1 MKKMNFDAFPDVSF
15 IDNETLEST
24 QLDMINDYKDKYIE
38 LTGKEPE
45 LSSSDPYRMILYACA
60 LQSYQIKLYIDHAG
74 KMNFLKYSYSDYLD
88 ILGANVGVT
97 RSQGKAATVT
107 AQFYLAETMS
117 SAITISEGTRITA
130 GDDVYF
136 SVIETVEIPTGSLSV
151 SVQAEC
157 TEVGTFANGYQV
169 NTITTLV
176 DSIAYVSVTNTTES
190 DNGEDIESD
199 DNLAER
205 IFLAP
210 SSASCGT
217 EASYKANCKAIN
229 TSISDVCISTGDDA
243 TVDVVFLSNGD
254 VPSKAEISAL
264 QSALYNKDIHT
275 LTDKINVAAPTQV
288 NYEINLSYYINA
300 SDSTLVSSIQSEV
313 SKAISTYISW
323 QKEQIGRDINPSYLN
338 MLVLNAGAKRCEI
351 TSPVFTQLANTQIAN
366 LASQTITYGGIE
378 ND

>member
-1 MKKMNFDAFPDVSF
+1 MNFDVFPDVSF

-38 LTGKEPE
+38 LTGKESE
-45 LSSSDPYRMILYACA
+45 LSRSDPYRMILYACA
-60 LQSYQIKLYIDHAG
+60 LQSYQTKLYIDHAG

-107 AQFYLAETMS
+107 AQFYLAEAMS
-117 SAITISEGTRITA
+117 SVITISEGTRITA

-217 EASYKANCKAIN
+217 ESSYEANCKAIN
-229 TSISDVCISTGDDA
+229 TSITDVCISADDDA

-254 VPSKAEISAL
+254 VPSQTEISAL

-275 LTDKINVAAPTQV
+275 LTDKIKVAAPAQV
-288 NYEINLSYYINA
+288 NYAINLSYYINA

-313 SKAISTYISW
+313 SQAISTYISW
-323 QKEQIGRDINPSYLN
+323 QKEKIGRDINPSYLN

-351 TSPVFTQLANTQIAN
+351 TSPVFTQLTNTQIAN
-366 LASQTITYGGIE
+366 LTSQTITYGGIE